1 MGNSNTKESESGMTV
16 PTPSG
21 RSVPKEESEK
31 ADFVIDNIPDKTA
44 DENDPQSRIITM
56 IKMQEYYTEEERSH
70 FWGRG
75 DEDEQGNPDEEKKD
89 DGEIR
94 MATKADINNL
104 YENSRKTEDY
114 FKENIRK
121 LYPVA
126 IKQSYK
132 TELENINEIIAVI
145 EYYKSDLE
153 SVLGKMQ
160 QDVDSPLFVSIL
172 SHRNAIF
179 DYIVLNHPQYIKQ
192 QCCGLSVCGSA
203 IMFDNHHVFM
213 SVFRKEGELTDYSCV
228 YTLLSMALD
237 MFWSEEKLELWFGG
251 IKENIT
257 WDHLLHLRNF
267 VNQELQRLLVK
278 YPQVMAEVKVM
289 TNELHPDA
297 QKHSQV

>member
-1 MGNSNTKESESGMTV
+1 MTA

-21 RSVPKEESEK
+21 RSASYEVPDK
-31 ADFVIDNIPDKTA
+31 ADFVIDDMPDKTA
-44 DENDPQSRIITM
+44 DETDPQTRIISM

-70 FWGRG
+70 FWGQRG
-75 DEDEQGNPDEEKKD
+75 DDNEEGNPDEDKD

-94 MATKADINNL
+94 MASKNDVNRL
-104 YENSRKTEDY
+104 FENSRKTEDH

-179 DYIVLNHPQYIKQ
+179 DYIVLNYPQYINQ
-192 QCCGLSVCGSA
+192 QCGGLSVCGSA

-213 SVFRKEGELTDYSCV
+213 SVFEKGAESTDFKCV

-237 MFWSEEKLELWFGG
+237 MFWSEEKLELWFDG

-257 WDHLLHLRNF
+257 WAHLIHLRNF
-267 VNQELQRLLVK
+267 VNQEFQRLLTK
-278 YPQVMAEVKVM
+278 YPQIMAEIKIM

-297 QKHSQV
+297 QKKNQV